1 MPTHGSPAAARQA
14 NARARPRAGV
24 SGPAHRPRPAQP
36 SAPAPVQD
44 PALTTAPPAQSPDS
58 YPHTSSPIHLGTGVF
73 PCSSRPQQH
82 PGIFANVS
90 LVMFLA
96 WPPRGAPGPCICC
109 PPPHSVLLGSG
120 WQGRLPVPY
129 LLLCPSLWAGF
140 QAACSCPG
148 VPSGSLLGWAFSSL
162 RFRLYCLPPQGPP
175 PKATPSHCPGTCWP
189 CSPVLDSQLLLL
201 LGMALSFASLVRICL
216 LCWIVSPMN

>member
-24 SGPAHRPRPAQP
+24 SRPAHRPRPAQP

-44 PALTTAPPAQSPDS
+44 PALTPPQNPDS
-58 YPHTSSPIHLGTGVF
+58 YPHISPPHSPGAGVF
-73 PCSSRPQQH
+73 PCSAHPQQH
-82 PGIFANVS
+82 PWIFANVS
-90 LVMFLA
+90 LVLFLA
-96 WPPRGAPGPCICC
+96 WPPRGAPGPVSAALLPTVSCWVQGGKAASLS
-109 PPPHSVLLGSG
+109 PHLLLALKQLAPVPGFPLGLCSAGPSHSGSG
-120 WQGRLPVPY
+120 STASHPRDPLLKQPPV
-129 LLLCPSLWAGF
+129 
-140 QAACSCPG
+140 
-148 VPSGSLLGWAFSSL
+148 
-162 RFRLYCLPPQGPP
+162 
-175 PKATPSHCPGTCWP
+175 HCPGTCWP